1 MRGACPKCPHSCS
14 ITPSSYSSISTS
26 SLPRIYIS
34 LPPATWLVPI
44 SPIAL
49 SPSVGRLSV
58 LQKIGSGSNLNFGSI
73 LRMRCIP
80 FRSYP
85 ESQTAPR
92 YAVRNSARRPSRR
105 RHSNPGRYPL
115 RRYLIHGLPSHIK
128 ARFLDR
134 LYIPPSHYCAPQNP
148 SLRPLESCLLIA
160 REHAASSM
168 SSKALAACSCRPRR

>member
-58 LQKIGSGSNLNFGSI
+58 LQKNRQRLEFKFWIDSENALHSLIDRIQN
-73 LRMRCIP
+73 RK
-80 FRSYP
+80 
-85 ESQTAPR
+85 
-92 YAVRNSARRPSRR
+92 RR
-105 RHSNPGRYPL
+105 RGTRCGIVRAAPAGGG
-115 RRYLIHGLPSHIK
+115 IQ
-128 ARFLDR
+128 
-134 LYIPPSHYCAPQNP
+134 IPDAIRCAAIEYTAFHP
-148 SLRPLESCLLIA
+148 
-160 REHAASSM
+160 
-168 SSKALAACSCRPRR
+168 

>member
-1 MRGACPKCPHSCS
+1 MLSARPAKCSKECPHSCS

-73 LRMRCIP
+73 LDTIYKGMQRILRIDP
-80 FRSYP
+80 KFKFEPLPIFWS
-85 ESQTAPR
+85 TD
-92 YAVRNSARRPSRR
+92 NRPTD
-105 RHSNPGRYPL
+105 GDKA
-115 RRYLIHGLPSHIK
+115 IGEIGTSHVAGGK
-128 ARFLDR
+128 EM
-134 LYIPPSHYCAPQNP
+134 YILGKEDVDIDEYD
-148 SLRPLESCLLIA
+148 EGV
-160 REHAASSM
+160 M
-168 SSKALAACSCRPRR
+168 